1 MIVHL
6 DYLIGIPPVG
16 AVKFPFRL
24 ELDWKLEV
32 AEVIL
37 AVECNDLLELLLGER
52 LVGCL
57 PERPYA
63 FLRGLDVIHIDKVA
77 CGIGIHAGIRVPF
90 QAAEFIEE
98 KLPYGILA
106 GHRRLI
112 FTTFTR
118 IVCTFARF
126 VIPFA
131 RLLVTF
137 TRLVVPIVHG
147 NLVLVRAGIQ
157 GGHCR
162 RQAQNHE

>member
-63 FLRGLDVIHIDKVA
+63 FLRRLDVIHIDKVA
-77 CGIGIHAGIRVPF
+77 CRIGIHAGIRVPL

-131 RLLVTF
+131 RLLI
-137 TRLVVPIVHG
+137 PIVHG
-147 NLVLVRAGIQ
+147 NLVLVGAGIQ

>member
-6 DYLIGIPPVG
+6 DYLIGIVPVC

-24 ELDWKLEV
+24 EFDRKFEV

-37 AVECNDLLELLLGER
+37 AVEGNDLLELLLGER

-77 CGIGIHAGIRVPF
+77 CRIGIHAGIRVPL

-98 KLPYGILA
+98 KLLDGILPA
-106 GHRRLI
+106 YRRLI
-112 FTTFTR
+112 FASFARFILTR
-118 IVCTFARF
+118 IVD
-126 VIPFA
+126 
-131 RLLVTF
+131 
-137 TRLVVPIVHG
+137 TRLVVPIVHD

-157 GGHCR
+157 GRNGR
-162 RQAQNHE
+162 SKAQNHK